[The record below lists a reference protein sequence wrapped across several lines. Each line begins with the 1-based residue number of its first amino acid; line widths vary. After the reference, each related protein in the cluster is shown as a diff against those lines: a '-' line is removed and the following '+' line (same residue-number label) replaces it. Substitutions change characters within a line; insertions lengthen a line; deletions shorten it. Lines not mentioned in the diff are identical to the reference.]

1 MLLPR
6 SPQFGVSRGD
16 GTPFEKVCQE
26 MFTRLFNHYLS
37 KVDCCPWVGHAHGL
51 EYGQAA
57 VSRAKTDRLQGSR
70 LQGSRLQA
78 GRSPTRRTNRAQPP
92 YLYSP
97 AERRRRD
104 ASPWTLVQGI
114 LAPVQFLVFL
124 ISLGLMLHYLLSG
137 HGLEAATLSILVKT
151 GCLITIM
158 VTGAIWEN
166 EVFGQ
171 YLFAPAFF
179 WEDVFSFLVIAL
191 HSLYVVVLI
200 THAASPRT
208 QMLLALAAYASYVI
222 NASQFLMKL
231 RAARLEQVAKPA
243 GIAG

>member
-1 MLLPR
+1 M
-6 SPQFGVSRGD
+6 FSRND
-16 GTPFEKVCQE
+16 GTKLKKACQA
-26 MFTRLFNHYLS
+26 MLTRIINHYLGKIDS
-37 KVDCCPWVGHAHGL
+37 CPWVGHAYGL
-51 EYGQAA
+51 QYGQPVKKA
-57 VSRAKTDRLQGSR
+57 VKVR
-70 LQGSRLQA
+70 
-78 GRSPTRRTNRAQPP
+78 PP
-92 YLYSP
+92 YLYSV
-97 AERRRRD
+97 EQRRRRD
-104 ASPWTLVQGI
+104 ASPWTLVQGL

-124 ISLGLMLHYLLSG
+124 VSLGLVLHYLVSG
-137 HGLEAATLSILVKT
+137 HGLEAATISILVKT

-191 HSLYVVVLI
+191 HSLYVLVLI
-200 THAASPRT
+200 THAASPRI

-231 RAARLEQVAKPA
+231 RAARLEQVAHPA
-243 GIAG
+243 GLAS

>member
-1 MLLPR
+1 
-6 SPQFGVSRGD
+6 
-16 GTPFEKVCQE
+16 
-26 MFTRLFNHYLS
+26 MFTRIFDHYLS
-37 KVDCCPWVGHAHGL
+37 RIDCCPWVGHARPYGL
-51 EYGQAA
+51 TAA
-57 VSRAKTDRLQGSR
+57 HPLAKTRQKAR
-70 LQGSRLQA
+70 PA
-78 GRSPTRRTNRAQPP
+78 F
-92 YLYSP
+92 LYSP
-97 AERRRRD
+97 VERQRRD
-104 ASPWTLVQGI
+104 ASPWTIVQGV
-114 LAPVQFLVFL
+114 LAPIQFLVFL
-124 ISLGLMLHYLLSG
+124 VSLGLVLHYLLSG
-137 HGLEAATLSILVKT
+137 QGLEAATLSILVKT
-151 GCLITIM
+151 ACLITIM
-158 VTGAIWEN
+158 VTGAVWEN

-231 RAARLEQVAKPA
+231 RAARLERPAKPA